1 MPRIPK
7 KHDPKD
13 KYLRP
18 YRARCRVEEEIL
30 NGKESDTISSW
41 RIFKIIAEFVQG
53 FELLRKYD
61 LAASI
66 FGSARAPED
75 SPYYHEAR
83 VLGKML
89 AESGFAVI
97 TGGGGGIM
105 EAANRGAREGGGAS
119 VGLNI
124 RLPEEQSL
132 NRYVTDAETFHYFF
146 TRKVSLA
153 FASEV
158 YIYFPGGFG
167 TLDEMF
173 EILTLVQTKKIKNLP
188 IILVGRG
195 YWTPL
200 LQFFHNTL
208 LERYHTVDAEDIDI
222 LRVVDSAEEAHRLV
236 LSLVDLSACRGEAR
250 TRPDSRP

>member
-1 MPRIPK
+1 M
-7 KHDPKD
+7 
-13 KYLRP
+13 RP
-18 YRARCRVEEEIL
+18 YGGRCRVEEEIL
-30 NGKESDTISSW
+30 SDRESDTVSSW

-83 VLGKML
+83 ALGKLL

-124 RLPEEQSL
+124 LLPEEQNL
-132 NRYVTDAETFHYFF
+132 NQYVTDSESFHYFF

-188 IILVGRG
+188 IILVGRA
-195 YWTPL
+195 YWEPL
-200 LQFFHNTL
+200 LQFFRTTL
-208 LERYHTVDAEDIDI
+208 LERYQTIDAKDIDI
-222 LRVVDSAEEAHRLV
+222 LHVVNSAHEAHQLV
-236 LSLVDLSACRGEAR
+236 LSLVDLPATHR
-250 TRPDSRP
+250 TRKKTSKNADM